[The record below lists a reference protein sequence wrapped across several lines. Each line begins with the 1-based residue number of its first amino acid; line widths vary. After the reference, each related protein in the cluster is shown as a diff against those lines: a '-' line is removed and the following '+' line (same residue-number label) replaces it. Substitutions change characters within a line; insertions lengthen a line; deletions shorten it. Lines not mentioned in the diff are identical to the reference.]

1 MVKKIIRIGYIM
13 LMAVLAILLC
23 INSVLLLNSGH
34 KRMQF
39 TVTYVYTNHKTNI
52 NEVSLQ
58 AATDNTLIIP
68 SNKLVTN
75 KNYAVGEQVVVWYH
89 PEHNVLVQNFM
100 QRIVMQLAGA
110 GMAICCAGLA
120 LPRQRGKCASQK
132 DAV

>member
-1 MVKKIIRIGYIM
+1 MVKKIIRIGYIV

-23 INSVLLLNSGH
+23 INSVLSLNSGH

-58 AATDNTLIIP
+58 AETDNTLIIP
-68 SNKLVTN
+68 SNKLVTK

-89 PEHNVLVQNFM
+89 PERNVLVQNFM
-100 QRIVMQLAGA
+100 QRVVMQLAGA